1 MFVTNSSESYK
12 VKNKISPFHSLPNST
27 PQRRYYVS
35 FQMFSIPMEIFKI
48 RIFKSF
54 LKWRWSQFHTVL
66 QLAYRANYICVCVCL
81 YIYTYT
87 HLYLHLHIYLLF
99 ISVMCVYTYIW
110 IFINICIFHSEN
122 MALFTCHKPYWCKY
136 FPFFAVSIVYICAF
150 GFEQSQNFF

>member
-1 MFVTNSSESYK
+1 MLQIAQNPTK
-12 VKNKISPFHSLPNST
+12 WKIKSLPST
-27 PQRRYYVS
+27 VSQILLPKGDTMYLFRCFLFLWKYLKYVYSNLFLNEDEVS
-35 FQMFSIPMEIFKI
+35 FILFCNLLIGLII
-48 RIFKSF
+48 
-54 LKWRWSQFHTVL
+54 
-66 QLAYRANYICVCVCL
+66 YVCVCL

-136 FPFFAVSIVYICAF
+136 FPFFAVSIVCICAF
-150 GFEQSQNFF
+150 VF